1 MVSTVYNKALF
12 NLIETTQILF
22 GPCKRKGSEYIRVIR
37 MVKDGGV
44 NSITDRG
51 RSYVTRKT
59 LEDFMG
65 SEESLNKALQNL
77 NNVVELHPSN

>member
-1 MVSTVYNKALF
+1 MVLTVYNKALF

-37 MVKDGGV
+37 MVKNGSI

-77 NNVVELHPSN
+77 DNVVELHPSN

>member
-1 MVSTVYNKALF
+1 LEIYNKALF

-37 MVKDGGV
+37 MVKNGAI

-77 NNVVELHPSN
+77 DNVVELHPSN

>member
-37 MVKDGGV
+37 MVKDGSI

-77 NNVVELHPSN
+77 DNVVELHPSN

>member
-1 MVSTVYNKALF
+1 MVLTVYNKALF

-37 MVKDGGV
+37 MVKDGSI

-77 NNVVELHPSN
+77 DNVVELHPSN

>member
-37 MVKDGGV
+37 MVKDGGI

>member
-1 MVSTVYNKALF
+1 MVLTVYN
-12 NLIETTQILF
+12 
-22 GPCKRKGSEYIRVIR
+22 KGSEYIRVIR
-37 MVKDGGV
+37 MVKDGSI

-77 NNVVELHPSN
+77 DNVVELHPSN

>member
-37 MVKDGGV
+37 MVKDGGI

-77 NNVVELHPSN
+77 DNVVELHPSN